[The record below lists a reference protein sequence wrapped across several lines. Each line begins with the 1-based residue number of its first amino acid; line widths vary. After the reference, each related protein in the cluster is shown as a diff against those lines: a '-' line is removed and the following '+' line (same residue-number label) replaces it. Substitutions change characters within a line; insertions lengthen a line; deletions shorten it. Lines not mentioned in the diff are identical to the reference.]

1 MSNPLSI
8 CSFLILVTLI
18 FTNCIT
24 NHRHR
29 TKEASPNSVGL
40 LQNNVFN
47 KLRWASR
54 ECVRES
60 YAQFEKDNIGR
71 DKEGS
76 WVVQDKFA
84 VVQTLLQDLNL
95 ATDTKIFDLIGSAPW
110 PMWLN
115 LTDQFDG
122 HQSTSYEFSL
132 FSVPA
137 GQTLQPR
144 RHPAGTIVLFKKMLG
159 KCQMRTLISTREI
172 NKLELKDNIL
182 IRLAGTTKVRN
193 LYAIV
198 ISSNFCDKSG
208 ILQQLYDYKT
218 FMLFTLCYRC
228 LRVWRV
234 RSLPCLSWLYFLQG
248 VLMRV
253 LGQIQVSLLNQRS

>member
-1 MSNPLSI
+1 MNNLLLI
-8 CSFLILVTLI
+8 CSFFILVTLI

-24 NHRHR
+24 NKRHR
-29 TKEASPNSVGL
+29 AQDASPTSVE
-40 LQNNVFN
+40 LQKINVFN

-54 ECVRES
+54 ECVRDS

-84 VVQTLLQDLNL
+84 IVQTLLQDLNL
-95 ATDTKIFDLIGSAPW
+95 ATDTKIFNLIDSAPW

-115 LTDQFDG
+115 FTDQFDG

-193 LYAIV
+193 LFTFIRH
-198 ISSNFCDKSG
+198 
-208 ILQQLYDYKT
+208 QYD
-218 FMLFTLCYRC
+218 
-228 LRVWRV
+228 
-234 RSLPCLSWLYFLQG
+234 
-248 VLMRV
+248 
-253 LGQIQVSLLNQRS
+253 N